1 MTSPKTGNKVLAQLK
16 RVMADYDN
24 FKKRVTRDQLEFV
37 KYSNRELLTKLLPV
51 LDDLERA
58 EAHVKDEGLSLA
70 IKHLHEVLS
79 AEGVIELEV
88 ICKTYDPTLAEAT
101 ETVDGPK
108 DQVVEVVRKG
118 YKLNDQ
124 ILRPAQVKVG
134 SGTSNRNPEPVEGS
148 HK

>member
-24 FKKRVTRDQLEFV
+24 FKKRVARDQLEFV
-37 KYSNRELLTKLLPV
+37 KFSNRELLTKLLPV

-70 IKHLHEVLS
+70 IKHLREVLS
-79 AEGVIELEV
+79 AEGVSELEV
-88 ICKTYDPTLAEAT
+88 IGKTYNPALAEAT

-108 DQVVEVVRKG
+108 NQVVEVTKKG
-118 YKLNDQ
+118 YKLNDM

-134 SGTSNRNPEPVEGS
+134 
-148 HK
+148 K

>member
-1 MTSPKTGNKVLAQLK
+1 MTSPKTGNQALAQLK

-24 FKKRVTRDQLEFV
+24 FKKRVARDQLEFV
-37 KYSNRELLTKLLPV
+37 KFSNRELLTKLLPV

-70 IKHLHEVLS
+70 IKHLREVLS
-79 AEGVIELEV
+79 AEGVSELEV
-88 ICKTYDPTLAEAT
+88 IGKTYNPALAEAT

-108 DQVVEVVRKG
+108 NQVVEVTKKG
-118 YKLNDQ
+118 YKLNDM

-134 SGTSNRNPEPVEGS
+134 
-148 HK
+148 K

>member
-1 MTSPKTGNKVLAQLK
+1 MTSPKTGNKALAQLK

-24 FKKRVTRDQLEFV
+24 FKKRTARDQLEFV

-70 IKHLHEVLS
+70 IKHLREVLS
-79 AEGVIELEV
+79 AEGVSELEV
-88 ICKTYDPTLAEAT
+88 IGKTYDPALAEAT

-108 DQVVEVVRKG
+108 DQVVEVTKKG
-118 YKLNDQ
+118 YKLNDM

-134 SGTSNRNPEPVEGS
+134 
-148 HK
+148 K

>member
-1 MTSPKTGNKVLAQLK
+1 MTSPKTGNQALAQLK

-24 FKKRVTRDQLEFV
+24 FKKRTVRDQLEFV

-58 EAHVKDEGLSLA
+58 EAHVKDAGLSLA
-70 IKHLHEVLS
+70 IKHLREVLS
-79 AEGVIELEV
+79 AEGVSELEV
-88 ICKTYDPTLAEAT
+88 AGKTYDPTLAEVT

-108 DQVVEVVRKG
+108 DQVVEVVRIG

-134 SGTSNRNPEPVEGS
+134 SPEAT
-148 HK
+148 K

>member
-1 MTSPKTGNKVLAQLK
+1 MTSPKTGNQALAQLK

-24 FKKRVTRDQLEFV
+24 FKKRTARDQMEFV
-37 KYSNRELLTKLLPV
+37 KYSNKELLTKLLPV

-58 EAHVKDEGLSLA
+58 EAHLKDEGLSLA
-70 IKHLHEVLS
+70 VKHLREVLA
-79 AEGVIELEV
+79 AEGVAKLEL
-88 ICKTYDPTLAEAT
+88 IGKPYDPTLAEAI

-108 DQVVEVVRKG
+108 DQVVEVVRIG

-134 SGTSNRNPEPVEGS
+134 
-148 HK
+148 K

>member
-1 MTSPKTGNKVLAQLK
+1 MTSPKTGNQALAQLK

-24 FKKRVTRDQLEFV
+24 FKKRVARDQLELV
-37 KYSNRELLTKLLPV
+37 KFSNRELLTKLLPV

-70 IKHLHEVLS
+70 IKHLREVLS
-79 AEGVIELEV
+79 AEGVSELEV
-88 ICKTYDPTLAEAT
+88 IGKTYNPALAEAT

-108 DQVVEVVRKG
+108 NQVVEVTKKG
-118 YKLNDQ
+118 YKLNDM

-134 SGTSNRNPEPVEGS
+134 
-148 HK
+148 K